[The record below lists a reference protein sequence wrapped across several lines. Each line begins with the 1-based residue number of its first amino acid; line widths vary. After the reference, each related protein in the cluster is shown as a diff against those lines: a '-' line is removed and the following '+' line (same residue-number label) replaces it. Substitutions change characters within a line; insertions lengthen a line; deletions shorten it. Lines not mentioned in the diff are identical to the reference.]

1 MTTDQP
7 PDLDP
12 GALQRLAEW
21 GGPELRRKMINLF
34 LEHAPG
40 RVREI
45 AEGLEGDDL
54 ELAHRSAHS
63 LRSSAA
69 NVGAELVSHLSGR
82 IEGELDQGSRE
93 GAGQLLPRLEK
104 ALDDVKAALVESME
118 ESP

>member
-1 MTTDQP
+1 MSPDQP

-21 GGPELRRKMINLF
+21 GGPELRRKMIDLF

-45 AEGLEGDDL
+45 AEGLETDDL

-69 NVGAELVSHLSGR
+69 NVGAELASHLSGK
-82 IEGELDQGSRE
+82 IEDELDKGSRD
-93 GAGQLLPRLEK
+93 GAGRLLPRLEK
-104 ALDDVKAALVESME
+104 ALDDVKAALVATME
-118 ESP
+118 DGL